1 MSRLMMGLVGML
13 AAPAALASKWNMPV
27 GVTDISR
34 EVYDLHMLIFWIC
47 VVIGV
52 GVFGVMFYSVF
63 AHRKSK
69 GAKPADFHEST
80 TVEIIWTVIPF
91 VILIAMAIPAA
102 GTLMRM
108 EDVSGSEMT
117 VKITGY
123 QWLWE
128 YEYLDSDIHFYSR
141 LDSES
146 DKARQLDSGIDPTTV
161 DNYLLEVDNRL
172 VLPVDTKIRFLLTA
186 NDVLHAWWVPDLAV
200 KKDAVPGF
208 VREIWTKIDE
218 PGVYRG
224 QCAELCGRD
233 HGFMPIVVEA
243 VSKEDYAK
251 WVASKGGKTM
261 TDAVVDAGTPAAT
274 APTTGAGALYTDK
287 ENAVDSDKPAP
298 TQVAQAS
305 AAAKPAAAASAE
317 LSKADLM
324 AEGEKVYGHNCA
336 ACHQPSGK
344 GMEMAN
350 FPALIGSPIV
360 TGDAGVQIKQVL
372 TGKGAMPPF
381 AYLTDKQIASVVT
394 YTRNS
399 WGNDT
404 GVVQPAAVKAQ
415 R

>member
-1 MSRLMMGLVGML
+1 MSRLLLGLVGML
-13 AAPAALASKWNMPV
+13 AAPAALASKWNLPV

-69 GAKPADFHEST
+69 GAKAADFHEST

-141 LDSES
+141 LAPSS
-146 DKARQLDSGIDPTTV
+146 DAARQLNSGIDPATV

-243 VSKEDYAK
+243 VSKADYAK
-251 WVASKGGKTM
+251 WVAAQGGKTM
-261 TDAVVDAGTPAAT
+261 TDAVVDADADSADAPATAAPAA
-274 APTTGAGALYTDK
+274 APA
-287 ENAVDSDKPAP
+287 
-298 TQVAQAS
+298 QVAQADAS
-305 AAAKPAAAASAE
+305 AAEPAAASAD
-317 LSKADLM
+317 LDKTALM
-324 AEGEKVYGHNCA
+324 AEGEKVYGQNCA

-360 TGDAGVQIKQVL
+360 TGDPAVQIKQVL
-372 TGKGAMPPF
+372 SGKGAMPPF

-404 GVVQPAAVKAQ
+404 GVVQPADVKAQ